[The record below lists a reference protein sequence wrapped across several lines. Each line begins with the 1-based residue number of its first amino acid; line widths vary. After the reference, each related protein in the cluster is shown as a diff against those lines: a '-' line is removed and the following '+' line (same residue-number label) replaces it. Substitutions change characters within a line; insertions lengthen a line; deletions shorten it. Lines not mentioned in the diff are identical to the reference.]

1 MVHAGS
7 PMQRTANLGGLSA
20 EAFLRRYWQ
29 KKPLLVRGAFPGF
42 VDPVTPEELAGLA
55 CEDAIESRLV
65 RGRGKRWS
73 VAWGPQSEEIFA
85 DLPDKTWTLLVQ
97 EVNRWVPEAAA
108 LLEPFSFLP
117 NVRVDDVMVS
127 YAVPGGSVGA
137 HLDSYDVFLVQ
148 GAGERRWQWHSTP
161 TKDRRFVEGL
171 DLRILA
177 TFEPDEDEV
186 LGPGDMLY
194 LPPGFAHHGVAVS
207 PCLTYSVG
215 FRAPSAAEA
224 WSSFAVAAARASSD
238 PTLLA
243 DPPLRPAENPGAI
256 PPELLRRVRA
266 LVRSLDMSD
275 AAIDRWYASFAT
287 RLKPGHTLTA
297 PRRPLPE
304 AKILAGLATRTVVR
318 TEEGRWAFL
327 PEPEGKGLRLYVGGS
342 EIAVPASAAGLART
356 LTSRRQHPG
365 LAPRNAAEK
374 ALIVRLFSLGA
385 LRFAA
390 AASGR

>member
-1 MVHAGS
+1 MVHAGPS
-7 PMQRTANLGGLSA
+7 MQRTSPFGELPV
-20 EAFLRRYWQ
+20 ETFLRRHWQ

-55 CEDAIESRLV
+55 CEDGVESRLV
-65 RGRGKRWS
+65 QGRGKRWS
-73 VAWGPQSEEIFA
+73 IAWGPQPEEIFA
-85 DLPDKTWTLLVQ
+85 KLPDKAWTLLVQ
-97 EVNRWVPEAAA
+97 EVNRWVPDSAE

-148 GAGERRWQWHSTP
+148 GQGERRWQWHTKP
-161 TKDRRFVEGL
+161 TKDRRFVDGL

-177 TFEPDEDEV
+177 TFEPDADEV
-186 LGPGDMLY
+186 LGPGDLLY

-224 WSSFAVAAARASSD
+224 WSSFAVAAARAATD

-243 DPPLRPAENPGAI
+243 DPPLRAAEDPGAI
-256 PPELLRRVRA
+256 PPELLRRVRK

-287 RLKPGHTLTA
+287 RLKPGHTFTP
-297 PRRPLPE
+297 PRRALSE
-304 AKILAGLATRTVVR
+304 AAILAGLAKRAVVR
-318 TEEGRWAFL
+318 SEEGRWAFL
-327 PEPEGKGLRLYVGGS
+327 PEPTGRGIRLYLGGV
-342 EIAVPASAAGLART
+342 EIAVPANAAALART
-356 LTSRRQHPG
+356 LTSTRRHPG

-374 ALIVRLFSLGA
+374 TLIFRLFSMGA
-385 LRFAA
+385 LRFAG